1 MNSQTLKSWLP
12 VMLRAAAVLATLGP
26 ALMKIIDY
34 PGQVEFFRSLGI
46 PAPEIMVVLSGA
58 VEMIAIILLV
68 LGAAGRAAALMLLS
82 VVTVA
87 IITAGP
93 NVASILVAL
102 STIGILI
109 LGTGRYS
116 LWTPEDRLLRG
127 KDSSQAGQ

>member
-1 MNSQTLKSWLP
+1 MNSQALKGWLP
-12 VMLRAAAVLATLGP
+12 VVLRGVAVLATFGP

-46 PAPEIMVVLSGA
+46 PAPEIMVILSGGA
-58 VEMIAIILLV
+58 EVIAIILLV
-68 LGAAGRAAALMLLS
+68 LGAAGRVAALMLLS

-93 NVASILVAL
+93 NVASVLVAL

-116 LWTPEDRLLRG
+116 LWTPEERLLRR
-127 KDSSQAGQ
+127 KDDSQAGL